1 MLWICATAV
10 PAKAQLSFVVIGA
23 NFTPLPVDLQQQG
36 QHRFRQNPV
45 KSEPCCSLALL
56 RFALL
61 MLMAVGYLSRAK
73 RISVSLALSEKTS
86 CDGVATL
93 RYPSKER
100 SSSGSSL

>member
-1 MLWICATAV
+1 MLWICSTAV

-36 QHRFRQNPV
+36 QYRCHQNPV
-45 KSEPCCSLALL
+45 NRSPVVLL
-56 RFALL
+56 LCFALL
-61 MLMAVGYLSRAK
+61 MLMVVGHLSRAK

-93 RYPSKER
+93 R
-100 SSSGSSL
+100 